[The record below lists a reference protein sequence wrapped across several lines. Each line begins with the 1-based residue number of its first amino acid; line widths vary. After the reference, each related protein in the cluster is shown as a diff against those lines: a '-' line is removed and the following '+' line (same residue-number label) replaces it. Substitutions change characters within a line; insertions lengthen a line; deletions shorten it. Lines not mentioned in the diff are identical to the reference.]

1 MRDDLQT
8 ARRNFPRAEY
18 ELVRDSFPE
27 TLHNLSTARLNSR
40 IARCERLI
48 DKYKAKL
55 HDKESREHY
64 WRGGEKIGS
73 ERLIRYRMNHLRQ
86 SMQKFRSELKRN
98 GRSASESASS
108 SSKSKT
114 ASSRNGRKRLTIKT
128 RSASS
133 SSPARRSR
141 SSAMKAASSRR
152 RAGPSSRSANSSRRR
167 DEWQEKDE
175 KNNLTMQPKR
185 KLGRGGTPDAT
196 TQFRN
201 KQRREDIPENVNP
214 SSRVR

>member
-1 MRDDLQT
+1 MKDNLQT

-27 TLHNLSTARLNSR
+27 TLHNLSTARLNSK

-98 GRSASESASS
+98 GRSASES
-108 SSKSKT
+108 
-114 ASSRNGRKRLTIKT
+114 
-128 RSASS
+128 
-133 SSPARRSR
+133 
-141 SSAMKAASSRR
+141 SRR
-152 RAGPSSRSANSSRRR
+152 RASPSSRSANSSRRR

-185 KLGRGGTPDAT
+185 KLGRGGPPDAT

-201 KQRREDIPENVNP
+201 KQRHEDIPENVNP